1 MDWPKLVGY
10 VGLTSIVISLA
21 AHIASRIV
29 PEFQSTAQLQD
40 LIRWSGYLWAYA
52 SVVMGIF
59 LMKLTN
65 RTSEVCWGALSALLC
80 LLFQFGMFF
89 AVIYFFHSYAK
100 IDQMNNGLP
109 P

>member
-10 VGLTSIVISLA
+10 VGLTSIVISFA

-29 PEFQSTAQLQD
+29 PEFQSAEQLQD

-59 LMKLTN
+59 LMKITH
-65 RTSEVCWGALSALLC
+65 RTTEVCWGSLSALFC
-80 LLFQFGMFF
+80 LVFQFGTFF
-89 AVIYFFHSYAK
+89 AIIYFFRAYAK
-100 IDQMNNGLP
+100 IDKTNSSLP